1 MFQPLGE
8 PPVIPPLW
16 RNVSGLL
23 AHEEQVR
30 QDPQASRRRKAYN
43 GAMRMQVDAIY
54 ENGILKPL
62 QPLDLAE
69 NEHVLVTVDRA
80 TPALDSPQLDIA
92 YVESLQKEMR
102 EFEPAPGLDE
112 VRRRL
117 SKIPGSMTAD
127 FITERE
133 ER

>member
-1 MFQPLGE
+1 
-8 PPVIPPLW
+8 
-16 RNVSGLL
+16 
-23 AHEEQVR
+23 
-30 QDPQASRRRKAYN
+30 
-43 GAMRMQVDAIY
+43 MRMQVDAIY
-54 ENGILKPL
+54 ENGILRPL

-80 TPALDSPQLDIA
+80 TPALDSPQLGIA
-92 YVESLQKEMR
+92 YVESLQKERR
-102 EFEPAPGLDE
+102 EFEPAPGLEE

-127 FITERE
+127 FIAERE